1 MHRDCRELSIFHKL
15 RRIRQFK
22 ESLRRL
28 AAGRHQALD
37 ASCAVDEE
45 TPDPGPGVAA
55 ASLQGSCKLWVGKDY
70 CNFIFKDVVKV
81 HAPFQDSVER
91 ARTPRMPWHDVA
103 GCVWGAAARDIARHF
118 IQRWNYIKAK
128 KARRDPSLPYL
139 LPKAYGPAHYALPR
153 DV

>member
-1 MHRDCRELSIFHKL
+1 MRLWYRGCRVRSIFQKR

-22 ESLRRL
+22 ESRRRL
-28 AAGRHQALD
+28 AAGSHHDLD

-81 HAPFQDSVER
+81 HAPFKYSVAR
-91 ARTPRMPWHDVA
+91 ASPPRMP
-103 GCVWGAAARDIARHF
+103 
-118 IQRWNYIKAK
+118 
-128 KARRDPSLPYL
+128 LPL
-139 LPKAYGPAHYALPR
+139 AL
-153 DV
+153 